1 MSNVIIRVCGEK
13 EKRIYY
19 HDAADSA
26 DADTIIRLK
35 ESTSADLKG
44 EGWNQAADNLG
55 RIVRNCGR
63 IDWKYN
69 NVYNEQS

>member
-1 MSNVIIRVCGEK
+1 MEK

-26 DADTIIRLK
+26 DADSIIRLK
-35 ESTSADLKG
+35 ESTSANLKG

-55 RIVRNCGR
+55 GVNRDRDSVRH
-63 IDWKYN
+63 KYN
-69 NVYNEQS
+69 DVQNEQA